1 VCAAARPIF
10 PLTVCAWRLGSLAPA
25 DLWGKYLILGDT
37 AHRDGLTD
45 YLTGTAAWPAGEH
58 NILAHTLNE
67 HLWDLGLP
75 ALAPMRRPTVG

>member
-1 VCAAARPIF
+1 VSVGARPIC
-10 PLTVCAWRLGSLAPA
+10 PLTACAWRLGSLTQA
-25 DLWGKYLILGDT
+25 DLWGKYLTLGGT

-45 YLTGTAAWPAGEH
+45 YLTGTAAWPAREH

-75 ALAPMRRPTVG
+75 ELAPMRRPAG

>member
-1 VCAAARPIF
+1 VSVGTRPIC
-10 PLTVCAWRLGSLAPA
+10 PLTACAWRLGSLTPA
-25 DLWGKYLILGDT
+25 DLWGKYLALGGT

-45 YLTGTAAWPAGEH
+45 YLNGTAAWPACEH

-75 ALAPMRRPTVG
+75 ALAPMRRPAG

>member
-1 VCAAARPIF
+1 MCAAARPIC

-67 HLWDLGLP
+67 HLWDLGWP
-75 ALAPMRRPTVG
+75 ELAPMRRPAG